1 MIGHIQVI
9 VTSLVDGSLW
19 CSLRFPGP
27 ADIKGKVDD
36 KEIPIIEYTD
46 SDWVSEFKVNK
57 SVVPIMLSLSS
68 ESASEKLDVGLVFIL
83 VEETPCYETIPS
95 CDVDITRSVDG
106 MITTYY
112 AVVENCLASVPEV
125 FLSEFTRN
133 GEIVAGAPSFHQKIE
148 RQDTL
153 VGNAATVSF
162 NSTELRKEN
171 LILSKLSFHLNRFEC
186 LPLSGLRLMYR

>member
-1 MIGHIQVI
+1 MLHVFF
-9 VTSLVDGSLW
+9 SLLD
-19 CSLRFPGP
+19 
-27 ADIKGKVDD
+27 
-36 KEIPIIEYTD
+36 TD
-46 SDWVSEFKVNK
+46 FDWVSEFKVNK

-83 VEETPCYETIPS
+83 VEETPFYETIPS

-112 AVVENCLASVPEV
+112 AVVKNCLASVPEV

-133 GEIVAGAPSFHQKIE
+133 GEIVSGAPSFHQKIG
-148 RQDTL
+148 RQDIL

-162 NSTELRKEN
+162 NSTELRNEN
-171 LILSKLSFHLNRFEC
+171 LILSKLSFHLNRFEG
-186 LPLSGLRLMYR
+186 LPLIGLRLMYRWSYDIL